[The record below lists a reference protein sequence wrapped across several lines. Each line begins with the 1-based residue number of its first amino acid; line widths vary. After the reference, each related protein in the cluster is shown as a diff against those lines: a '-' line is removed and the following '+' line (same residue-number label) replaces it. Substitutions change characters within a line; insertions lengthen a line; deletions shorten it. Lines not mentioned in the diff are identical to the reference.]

1 MAVITE
7 FFNIF
12 ITSHLYTLIQALIL
26 FVSGYLIAKAISSA
40 VAKVAEKKT
49 TKHGLFLLKRTT
61 FYTLLG
67 LFTLSALKHIGVDL
81 TILLGAAGIFTV
93 AIGFASQTSA
103 SNLISGLFLM
113 IERPFSIGDSIKV
126 DDILGEVI
134 SIDLLSVKLRTFD
147 NLFVRIPNESMIKSA
162 VTTMTKFPIRRADLK
177 FGIAYKEDIET
188 VRAVLLKI
196 AEQNVIC
203 LEEPAPLFILTG
215 FGTSS
220 VDIQFSVWS
229 KRENFLMLKN
239 QMYQNIKKTFDEQ
252 GIEIPFPHVSLY
264 AGSRSKPFDVVN
276 MPAQPPV
283 PADNTS
289 TPASVATA
297 KSSQLSQNSEV
308 DSPPSTL

>member
-1 MAVITE
+1 MVVINE
-7 FFNIF
+7 FFNMF

-26 FVSGYLIAKAISSA
+26 FLLGYIIAKVVSSA
-40 VAKVAEKKT
+40 VAKVAAKKV
-49 TKHGLFLLKRTT
+49 TKHGHFLLKRTV
-61 FYTLLG
+61 FYTLLA
-67 LFTLSALKHIGVDL
+67 LFALSALKHVGVDL

-113 IERPFSIGDSIKV
+113 IERPFSIGDAIKV
-126 DDILGEVI
+126 GDILGEVI

-177 FGIAYKEDIET
+177 FGVAYKEDIET
-188 VRAVLLKI
+188 VREILLKI
-196 AEQNVIC
+196 AEKNVIC

-239 QMYQNIKKTFDEQ
+239 QMYQTIKKTFDEQ

-264 AGSRSKPFDVVN
+264 SGRQSKPFNIVTT
-276 MPAQPPV
+276 PV
-283 PADNTS
+283 PS
-289 TPASVATA
+289 PAP
-297 KSSQLSQNSEV
+297 
-308 DSPPSTL
+308 SPKAPSTTTASAESLKDTEGDLPE